1 MSIKINAQSRATIGK
16 NAARRARR
24 DGMVPVVLYGPEV
37 GNVLLSVDKKDL
49 YSVLKSEA
57 GENTIFNVAFD
68 KTSTDVMIK
77 DLQWDPVSDKMLHA
91 DLIQIVKG
99 KKMRL
104 QVPVVLTGEAVGV
117 KNEGGFVDFVTRE
130 VEIECLPKDIPESLE
145 VDISQLHL
153 NQSIKIESVIPPKGV
168 SFTEEAG
175 TLIALVQA
183 PTKEEEVAVEEEI
196 EPIEGEEEPEVIAK
210 EKAEESE

>member
-1 MSIKINAQSRATIGK
+1 MTIKINAQSRATIGK

-145 VDISQLHL
+145 VDISMLHL
-153 NQSIKIESVIPPKGV
+153 NQSIKIESVTPPKGV

-175 TLIALVQA
+175 TLIALIQA
-183 PTKEEEVAVEEEI
+183 PIKEEVVAEEEI

-210 EKAEESE
+210 EKTEESE

>member
-1 MSIKINAQSRATIGK
+1 MTIKINAQSRATIGK

-24 DGMVPVVLYGPEV
+24 EGLVPVVLYGPEV

-49 YSVLKSEA
+49 YSILKSEA
-57 GENTIFNVAFD
+57 GENTIFNVVYD

-91 DLIQIVKG
+91 DLIEIVKG

-104 QVPVVLTGEAVGV
+104 RVPVVLTGEAVGV

-145 VDISQLHL
+145 VDISMLHL
-153 NQSIKIESVIPPKGV
+153 NQSIKIESVTPPQGV
-168 SFTEEAG
+168 SFAEDAG
-175 TLIALVQA
+175 TLIALIQA
-183 PTKEEEVAVEEEI
+183 PIKEEVAVEEEI

-210 EKAEESE
+210 EKEEESE